1 MNLSHLLEEMHIAH
15 KAWGNLE
22 FQNLGL
28 LPMESGIPLC
38 SFVEDPKFLPLA
50 GKDISVILTT
60 KEVGELLSSGDHP
73 YGYCVV
79 DHPKQ
84 TYFELHE
91 YLIRNYIADYL
102 RKEFPNQIDPS
113 AQISPK
119 AIIADHNVI
128 IGKNC
133 VVEDNAM
140 IFENTVLEDGAVIR
154 AGALIGC
161 IGFEICTR
169 ADGSHFQVTHT
180 GGTRIG
186 KDAQVQY
193 QTTIDRSIYSWDD
206 TVIGDNTMLSTT
218 VMVAHSSKLGK
229 RLLVSPQAL
238 IAGRVVIGDDS
249 WVGLGAVIRNGLHL
263 GKNVRVNMGAVVT
276 RDVGDGESVTGNFA
290 VPHDRFIRKFKDF
303 YLDD

>member
-1 MNLSHLLEEMHIAH
+1 MNLSALLDELHISH
-15 KAWGNLE
+15 TQGGNQE

-38 SFVEDPKFLPLA
+38 SFVEAEKFLPIA
-50 GKDISVILTT
+50 GKDIAVILTT
-60 KEVGELLSSGDHP
+60 KEVGEVLEQKNYP
-73 YGYCVV
+73 FGYCSV

-91 YLIRNYIADYL
+91 YLIRTYPDLYL
-102 RKEFPNQIDPS
+102 RKDFANQIDPS

-133 VVEDNAM
+133 VVEENAM

-161 IGFEICTR
+161 VGFEICTR

-186 KDAQVQY
+186 KDAQIQY

-206 TVIGDNTMLSTT
+206 TVIGDNAMLATSIT
-218 VMVAHSSKLGK
+218 VSHGSKIGCRVLISHQAVLG
-229 RLLVSPQAL
+229 
-238 IAGRVVIGDDS
+238 GRVFIGEDS
-249 WVGLGAVIRNGLHL
+249 WVGLGAVLRNGIKV
-263 GKNVRVNMGAVVT
+263 GKRTSVNMGAIVT
-276 RDVGDGESVTGNFA
+276 RDVPDGASVTGNFA
-290 VPHDRFIRKFKDF
+290 VPHEQFIRKFKDF
-303 YLDD
+303 YQE